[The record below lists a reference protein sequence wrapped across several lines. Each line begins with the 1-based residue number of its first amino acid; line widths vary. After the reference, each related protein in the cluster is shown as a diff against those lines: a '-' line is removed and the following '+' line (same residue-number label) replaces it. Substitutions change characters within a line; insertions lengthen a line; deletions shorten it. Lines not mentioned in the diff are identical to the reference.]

1 MRLERKGYRII
12 GGYIGRSK
20 GLKGIAGHA
29 GKWFAL
35 FLHLVC
41 THFVS
46 IIIICSHTGPFV
58 WGGAQSTLKML
69 ISKRP
74 AH

>member
-1 MRLERKGYRII
+1 MHLERKGYRVI

-20 GLKGIAGHA
+20 GLKGIAGHG
-29 GKWFAL
+29 GKSFAL
-35 FLHLVC
+35 FLQLAY

-46 IIIICSHTGPFV
+46 IIIICTHTGRFV

-69 ISKRP
+69 IRKRH